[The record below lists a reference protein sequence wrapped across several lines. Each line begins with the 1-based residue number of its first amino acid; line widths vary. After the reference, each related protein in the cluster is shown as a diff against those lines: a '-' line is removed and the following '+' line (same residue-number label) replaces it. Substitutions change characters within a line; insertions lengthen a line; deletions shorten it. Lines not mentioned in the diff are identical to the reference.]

1 MPTRSGQIRATP
13 EELFAVLTDYE
24 KYPDWSPDVVAAA
37 VLVREGD
44 IVVAE
49 FQSPFLMD
57 GKYILE
63 FVHTRPSSIAYR
75 QVDQHDSRGL
85 QGTWKLSA
93 SANGVTVATGEM
105 EFRTDFWKRG
115 ADRRRA
121 ERVLQRRVDA
131 LQAHVE
137 AMSRRGAAA
146 EGLPEASA
154 FEALPEGQAL
164 TIWAAD
170 IEYRFVRTSR

>member
-1 MPTRSGQIRATP
+1 MHATP

-24 KYPDWSPDVVAAA
+24 RYPDWSPDVVAAA

-63 FVHTRPSSIAYR
+63 FVHTRPSSITYR

-85 QGTWKLSA
+85 QGSWTLSA
-93 SANGVTVATGEM
+93 SASGVTVATGEM
-105 EFRTDFWKRG
+105 EFRTDLWKRG
-115 ADRRRA
+115 PDRRRA
-121 ERVLQRRVDA
+121 DRVLRRRLDA
-131 LQAHVE
+131 LQGHVE
-137 AMSRRGAAA
+137 AVYQRGSAA
-146 EGLPEASA
+146 EHGVPEPS
-154 FEALPEGQAL
+154 FDALPEGQAL
-164 TIWAAD
+164 TVWAAD
-170 IEYRFVRTSR
+170 VEYRFVRSGR

>member
-13 EELFAVLTDYE
+13 EELFAVLTDYG

-63 FVHTRPSSIAYR
+63 FVPTRPSSIAYR

-85 QGTWKLSA
+85 QGIWTLSA
-93 SANGVTVATGEM
+93 SADGVTVATG
-105 EFRTDFWKRG
+105 
-115 ADRRRA
+115 
-121 ERVLQRRVDA
+121 VV
-131 LQAHVE
+131 
-137 AMSRRGAAA
+137 
-146 EGLPEASA
+146 AS
-154 FEALPEGQAL
+154 
-164 TIWAAD
+164 I
-170 IEYRFVRTSR
+170 